1 VVGVTVSADLT
12 YAQRAFRAGA
22 MFFLPKPVSATSLVC
37 VVELAAGAA
46 SPGAP
51 MRRRRR
57 HPRFAAKVPVQ
68 CTIQSHG
75 EVGRELMGQTENVS
89 LAGLLLWHVVA
100 ACTRRCCQPL
110 TVKLPAA
117 PVLTPPTPPPIAL
130 GVSRT

>member
-1 VVGVTVSADLT
+1 MRLARPGIVGAAMLLALHVVMLAGVDS
-12 YAQRAFRAGA
+12 GHHW
-22 MFFLPKPVSATSLVC
+22 PVS
-37 VVELAAGAA
+37 VVVDLGQGPDVLAVARPSGGHSVAVA
-46 SPGAP
+46 CLA
-51 MRRRRR
+51 
-57 HPRFAAKVPVQ
+57 V
-68 CTIQSHG
+68 
-75 EVGRELMGQTENVS
+75 